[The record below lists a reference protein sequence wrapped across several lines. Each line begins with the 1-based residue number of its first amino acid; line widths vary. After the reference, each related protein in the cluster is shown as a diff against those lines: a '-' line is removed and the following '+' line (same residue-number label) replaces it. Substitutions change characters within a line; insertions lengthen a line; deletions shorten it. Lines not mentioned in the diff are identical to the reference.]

1 MSLKQSQHTYCFEHI
16 YINSPKLLKIN
27 RNKLVSNNL
36 LSRTYYNNDEANDKN
51 VQQTHELF
59 II

>member
-51 VQQTHELF
+51 VQQTH
-59 II
+59 